1 METAIIRFLYS
12 ILFYCL
18 TPIVLLRVYWR
29 SRREPR
35 YADDLSQRFGFLPAR
50 HDNPI
55 WVHAVSAGE
64 TIAITPLV
72 KRLVVLGHRVI
83 VTNMT
88 PTGRERVES
97 LLLPD
102 CGESVTHAYVPYD
115 LPNAVSR
122 FLARTKPK
130 ALIIVDTELWPNMLH
145 QVSRQKIP
153 SILVNGRLS
162 EKSAAGYARIS
173 LLSRPMFNQ
182 LTCVCAQSA
191 LQGERF
197 KRLGVSTEGLHV
209 TGSVKFDL
217 QLPDDLLT
225 RKTALQQKFTGR
237 PVLLAASTHNG
248 EEDVV
253 LRAFKQMG
261 LSEDAILVLAPRHPA
276 RADAV
281 FKLCEQAGLPVQ
293 RHSSSQDIMPKT
305 KVYLIDTLGELL
317 YFYSIANSAFVGG
330 SLVDVGGHNPME
342 PAHFGMP
349 ILMGGYLRNIK
360 DIAEQ
365 FVEGG
370 AMKITQPSELAAD
383 WREIELNTRLHKQM
397 SEAALRVMQTN
408 RGALDRVEQV
418 LLPHLG

>member
-1 METAIIRFLYS
+1 MEHPIIRFLYS
-12 ILFYCL
+12 LLFYCL
-18 TPIVLLRVYWR
+18 TPFVLFRVYWR
-29 SRREPR
+29 SRREPG
-35 YADDLSQRFGFLPAR
+35 YADDLSHRFGAVPVR
-50 HDNPI
+50 HDRPI

-64 TIAITPLV
+64 TIAIVPLV
-72 KRLVVLGHRVI
+72 KRLVTLGHAVI

-97 LLLPD
+97 LLLTH
-102 CGESVTHAYVPYD
+102 CGGSVTNAYAPYD
-115 LPNAVSR
+115 LPVAVSR
-122 FLARTKPK
+122 FLARTQPK

-145 QVSRQKIP
+145 QVSQQNIP

-162 EKSAAGYARIS
+162 EKSAIGYARIGM
-173 LLSRPMFNQ
+173 LSRPMFNQ

-197 KRLGVSTEGLHV
+197 KRLGVSSQGLHV

-217 QLPDDLLT
+217 QLPEDLAARRASLHE
-225 RKTALQQKFTGR
+225 KFKGR
-237 PVLLAASTHNG
+237 SVLLAASTHKG
-248 EEDVV
+248 EEDAV
-253 LRAFKQMG
+253 LLAFKEMG
-261 LSEDAILVLAPRHPA
+261 LSEDYILVLAPRHPA

-281 FKLCEQAGLPVQ
+281 FALCEQAQLPVQ
-293 RHSSSQDIMPKT
+293 RHSVCQDILPET

-317 YFYSIANSAFVGG
+317 YFYSIVNSAFVGG

-349 ILMGGYLRNIK
+349 MLMGGYLRNIK

-383 WREIELNTRLHKQM
+383 WREIELNPRLHQQM
-397 SEAALRVMQTN
+397 SEAAEQVMQAN
-408 RGALDRVEQV
+408 RGALDRVEQ
-418 LLPHLG
+418 LILPHLQ

>member
-97 LLLPD
+97 LLLHD

-197 KRLGVSTEGLHV
+197 KRLGVSTKGLHV

-237 PVLLAASTHNG
+237 PVLVAASTHDG

-342 PAHFGMP
+342 PAYFGMP

-397 SEAALRVMQTN
+397 SEAALQVMQTN